1 MKSIH
6 TAGPLPFESKGFVV
20 KLPEKDDRGGSSS
33 LSKRLDRDFKVTLKP
48 RNEPDQPLP
57 TYNISCAGSNTGRLE
72 AIQAVRVMNFCR
84 GCFLAD
90 EHTAPLEVGAG

>member
-20 KLPEKDDRGGSSS
+20 KLPEKDDRGGSSSSSSSSS

-72 AIQAVRVMNFCR
+72 AIQALDVALR
-84 GCFLAD
+84 ASPS
-90 EHTAPLEVGAG
+90 EK

>member
-20 KLPEKDDRGGSSS
+20 KLPEKDDRGGTSSSSSS

-57 TYNISCAGSNTGRLE
+57 TYNISCAGSNTDRLE
-72 AIQAVRVMNFCR
+72 AIQALDVALR
-84 GCFLAD
+84 ASPS
-90 EHTAPLEVGAG
+90 EK